1 MLPYTAIDLLTIMN
15 VQEIESRERQFERLL
30 GQKYEPNGAHAPA
43 TRTVVRRLLS
53 RTRLLQ
59 RDAA

>member
-1 MLPYTAIDLLTIMN
+1 MLPYTAIDLLTMMN
-15 VQEIESRERQFERLL
+15 VQEIESRERRVKRLL
-30 GQKYEPNGAHAPA
+30 GQGYEPNGVHAAA

-53 RTRLLQ
+53 RSRFLQ